1 MKSELNRREFL
12 RTIGIG
18 AAAAMFDGCA
28 SMKKAP
34 VCRPARKPLRGK
46 LPNVVIIFTDDQGY
60 ADVGCY
66 GAEGFQT
73 PNLDRMATEGMRFTD
88 FYVAAASCTPSRA
101 ALLTGCYPQRVGLP
115 YVLGPDSKIGIGD
128 KETTIAEMLRQRG
141 YATACYGKWH
151 LGHHRQFLPTRHG
164 FDDYFGLPYSNDMW
178 TYHPTNK
185 SFPRLPLIEGE
196 EIISY
201 DPDQT
206 QLTTW
211 YTEHAVK
218 FIEQNKDKPFFV
230 YLPHSMPHVPL
241 HVSDKFRGKSKQ
253 GLYGDVI
260 MEIDWSVGQV
270 LATLKRLGIDEKT
283 LVIFT
288 ADNGPWLSYGD
299 HAGSAK
305 PLREGKG
312 TTFDGGQREACIMR
326 WPGRIPAGSVCREMA
341 TAMDILPTLAGLI
354 GAKLPYHKIDGKDI
368 QPLMSGKAGAKSPHE
383 AFFYYNGWR
392 LEAVR
397 SGKWKLHLPHVY
409 RTLAGRQGGTGGK
422 PVRYEQRKIGLSL
435 FDLSNDIGEQHDVA
449 AEYPDVVKRLS
460 ALAKK
465 MAEELGDET
474 RKIKGNQIRPAGRV
488 NAVKK
493 PL

>member
-12 RTIGIG
+12 GTIGIG
-18 AAAAMFDGCA
+18 AAAAMFGGCTA
-28 SMKKAP
+28 VEKTS
-34 VCRPARKPLRGK
+34 ARRAAREPLGGK

-66 GAEGFQT
+66 GAEGFET
-73 PNLDRMATEGMRFTD
+73 PNLDRMAAEGMRFTD

-115 YVLGPDSKIGIGD
+115 YVLGPDSKIGISD
-128 KETTIAEMLRQRG
+128 KEVTIAQTLKSLG

-151 LGHHRQFLPTRHG
+151 LGHHRQFLPTHHG

-178 TYHPTNK
+178 THHPTNK

-218 FIEQNKDKPFFV
+218 FIEQNKDRPFFV

-260 MEIDWSVGQV
+260 MEIDWSVGQI
-270 LATLKRLGIDEKT
+270 LATLKRLGLDEKT
-283 LVIFT
+283 LVLFT

-326 WPGRIPAGSVCREMA
+326 WPGKIPAGTICHEVA
-341 TAMDILPTLAGLI
+341 TAMDILATLAGLT
-354 GAKLPYHKIDGKDI
+354 GAKLPANKIDGKDI
-368 QPLMSGKAGAKSPHE
+368 RPLMSGQPGAKTPHK
-383 AFFYYNGWR
+383 AIFYYNGWR

-397 SGKWKLHLPHVY
+397 SGKWKLHFPHVY
-409 RTLAGRQGGTGGK
+409 RTLAGRKGGTGGK
-422 PVRYEQRKIGLSL
+422 PVKYEQAKIGLAL
-435 FDLSNDIGEQHDVA
+435 YDLENDIGEQHDVA
-449 AEYPDVVKRLS
+449 AEHPDIVKRLS
-460 ALAKK
+460 ALGKE
-465 MAEELGDET
+465 MARALGDQAN
-474 RKIKGNQIRPAGRV
+474 KVKGTEIRP
-488 NAVKK
+488 
-493 PL
+493 PDHI